1 MKLAKS
7 HKIILTVL
15 AFALSIM
22 LAFCAL
28 NVFTGKA
35 AEDIASPV
43 ASNYFTGSTAEFGA
57 EGLKVTA
64 EKNKKLT
71 IKNELSIDNMEI
83 DFGTAE
89 NLSGLKMILTYDS
102 FYVNGNK
109 NASGDFDKEIV
120 NTFDIPATGT
130 VTIKV
135 ENGQVKVNGTAKT
148 EAYYKIRKVDKAISK
163 IEFEPVL
170 ASEGVAA
177 SYVIKSIDQ
186 DANNLAGK
194 YEQSLAVVDGKLSPA
209 LPAISLDAEMFVR
222 DADGNYSMKAF
233 ANSAYSLSYQVCS
246 VLGNVT
252 ATELYPTVDA
262 SANVKIAQNVDK
274 TAQDEI
280 HVQSSANAT
289 ESFNIVD
296 KDGEVVATYTATILK
311 KGEANQAPNYDLDAD
326 ALEAFKAALKKEYLK
341 DEKFVPLGT
350 KIELPSME
358 DFVYDDRTPYDRLTK
373 KLYYAS
379 REENSA
385 DKLEFTLDYVG
396 NYYLYVVFT
405 DSEDQAMDKDE
416 FIKQDDKTG
425 VVTYGQFKDYIFS
438 FRIDEDTEI
447 VVKAPSKQGNGYKGT
462 RYTASKFDITS
473 SNCNI
478 IYTLEYATSEEAGDW
493 KEIKK
498 FSDVEEGYDDG
509 NYDYETLK
517 AINYDGQYTFT
528 PDKMGV
534 YRITVDVSSK
544 MSFMHNSMSTI
555 INVNEEAK
563 VIEPTVWDWISDN
576 VLAVVFLGVGSICLI
591 GIIVLLCIK
600 PKTKKDED

>member
-296 KDGEVVATYTATILK
+296 KDGEIVATYTATILK

-438 FRIDEDTEI
+438 FSIDEDTEI